1 MNTDNSVNNMC
12 YSTSGNSICVEA
24 KGGICTPMVHMR
36 TALVEDAKELLSIYA
51 PYVRNTAIT
60 FEYDVPSLEEFQGRI
75 EATLKKYPYIV
86 ALYNERIVV
95 LREESSGMRMLECFM
110 KEKPMTDV

>member
-1 MNTDNSVNNMC
+1 MNTDNSMNNMC

-51 PYVRNTAIT
+51 PYVKNTAIT

-86 ALYNERIVV
+86 ALYNERIVGYAYA
-95 LREESSGMRMLECFM
+95 GMFHE
-110 KEKPMTDV
+110 